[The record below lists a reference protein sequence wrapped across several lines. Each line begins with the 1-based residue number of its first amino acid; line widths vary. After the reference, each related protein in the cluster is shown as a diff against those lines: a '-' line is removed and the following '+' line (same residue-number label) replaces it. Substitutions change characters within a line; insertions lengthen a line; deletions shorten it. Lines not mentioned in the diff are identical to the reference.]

1 MSRRVLIVEDH
12 PVVRFGV
19 RHLIEQDGHDGEI
32 GEAASLAAALAM
44 LRDASWDVVLLDLSL
59 PDTSGLEGLLRLRRA
74 APDVPVLILSMHDE
88 AAYAARAL
96 QAGASGY
103 LTKEHAT
110 TELLSAVDRVRRG
123 GRYVSAAFAERLAGM
138 LAGDAVR
145 ATPHATLSAQEHRV
159 MLMIAQGRAPS
170 DIAEAM
176 HLSVKTVGTYRA
188 RIREKTGLASTAD
201 IARYCLQ
208 HGLVEP
214 D

>member
-1 MSRRVLIVEDH
+1 MLIVEDH

-32 GEAASLAAALAM
+32 GEATSLADALARV
-44 LRDASWDVVLLDLSL
+44 RDQPWDVVLLDLSL

-74 APDVPVLILSMHDE
+74 VPTVPILILSMHDE

-110 TELLSAVDRVRRG
+110 TELLSAIDRVRRG
-123 GRYVSAAFAERLAGM
+123 GRYVSPTFAERLAGM
-138 LAGDAVR
+138 LAGDAVP
-145 ATPHATLSAQEHRV
+145 ASPHAALSAQEHRV

-176 HLSVKTVGTYRA
+176 HLSVKTVGTYRT

>member
-1 MSRRVLIVEDH
+1 MLIVEDH

-32 GEAASLAAALAM
+32 GEATSLADALARV
-44 LRDASWDVVLLDLSL
+44 RDQPWDVVLLDLSL

-74 APDVPVLILSMHDE
+74 VPTVPILILILSMHDE

-110 TELLSAVDRVRRG
+110 TELLSAIDRVRRG
-123 GRYVSAAFAERLAGM
+123 GRYVSPTFAERLAGM
-138 LAGDAVR
+138 LAGDAVP
-145 ATPHATLSAQEHRV
+145 ASPHAALSAQEHRV